1 MIGMVMG
8 MPANKIKYTLDK
20 MEDGQYVFLEHQ
32 NEENQLLIPAA
43 EINVEISEG
52 SIVLISKTDS
62 VYEFEVLIVETE
74 DMRDKVSNLLE
85 KLKNKK

>member
-1 MIGMVMG
+1 MTKV
-8 MPANKIKYTLDK
+8 KYTLDK
-20 MEDGQYVFLEHQ
+20 IEDGQYVFLEHQ

-62 VYEFEVLIVETE
+62 VYEFEVLIEETE

>member
-1 MIGMVMG
+1 M
-8 MPANKIKYTLDK
+8 NKIKYTLDK
-20 MEDGQYVFLEHQ
+20 IEDGQYVFLEHQ

-62 VYEFEVLIVETE
+62 VYEFEVLIVETV

>member
-1 MIGMVMG
+1 M
-8 MPANKIKYTLDK
+8 KYTLDQIT
-20 MEDGQYVFLEHQ
+20 DGQYVFLEHE

-43 EINVEISEG
+43 EINVEIAEG
-52 SIVLISKTDS
+52 AIVLISEVDS
-62 VYEFEVLIVETE
+62 GYEFEVLIEETE